1 MEALSTKLD
10 NLQWEVN
17 RLDAEN
23 TGLRAQ
29 DWEASE
35 RVDLEL
41 EVKQLKQDA
50 SETAMELQSMKEVL
64 LTKEAGFAD
73 ETAKKAQQL
82 KEMSIKLQQ
91 AETELSSVRQ
101 ERLQQSEMYEEQI
114 IYQSTQ
120 IEQLQQVVENN
131 KLLHYRALDA
141 EKQKWEARAA
151 RLTVQLDKS
160 TECFR
165 VLQDMGKSS
174 RHSVSE
180 KSALLKDYDSICS
193 PAISEISTNTSY
205 KPSCSKRETCV
216 EAETDNENVYITT
229 STPFTNSWP
238 Q

>member
-1 MEALSTKLD
+1 M
-10 NLQWEVN
+10 
-17 RLDAEN
+17 
-23 TGLRAQ
+23 
-29 DWEASE
+29 
-35 RVDLEL
+35 
-41 EVKQLKQDA
+41 
-50 SETAMELQSMKEVL
+50 
-64 LTKEAGFAD
+64 
-73 ETAKKAQQL
+73 
-82 KEMSIKLQQ
+82 
-91 AETELSSVRQ
+91 
-101 ERLQQSEMYEEQI
+101 
-114 IYQSTQ
+114 
-120 IEQLQQVVENN
+120 VENN

-174 RHSVSE
+174 GHSVSE

-229 STPFTNSWP
+229 STPFTNSPAAGHTSSVPTFTAPLLNQLPPIARFSGEEQPDGEMFQDWLE
-238 Q
+238 QFESVAQLAGWNDHAKLVNLTIVR